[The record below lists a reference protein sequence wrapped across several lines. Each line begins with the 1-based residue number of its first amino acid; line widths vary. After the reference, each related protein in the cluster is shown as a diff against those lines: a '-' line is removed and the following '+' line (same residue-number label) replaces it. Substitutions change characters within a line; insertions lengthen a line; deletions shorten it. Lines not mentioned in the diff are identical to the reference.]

1 MLKKKGGDEKRDI
14 KAKKPLKKVFIFHS
28 LLYVERVVCFRT
40 CVKFVLKTFF
50 PIELGAVISFGN
62 YRANVS
68 CLPTYRI
75 ASGRVILAVWVIR
88 LLKKKGRNKNKNEL
102 DSFCK
107 WRDDVLVSFQFQ
119 FELVLLSRELL
130 LLFKKKINFKS
141 GVRKILD
148 ASLNLNDLYT
158 RRGCTDEMS
167 KQGSIFFYFL
177 FSGGLWE

>member
-1 MLKKKGGDEKRDI
+1 MSPRAGKRVQSALASVRVDTSALPRSHFESYYFFFLFLLRLSFLNCHQVCLKKKGGDEKRDI

-28 LLYVERVVCFRT
+28 LLCVERVVCFRT

-88 LLKKKGRNKNKNEL
+88 LLKKKGRNKNKNKF

-130 LLFKKKINFKS
+130 LLF
-141 GVRKILD
+141 
-148 ASLNLNDLYT
+148 
-158 RRGCTDEMS
+158 
-167 KQGSIFFYFL
+167 
-177 FSGGLWE
+177 